1 MYARVT
7 RFEGADPTTFQQ
19 EIDEMRTQ
27 MEAGLTDEAVD
38 QMAEQVKGRFER
50 DEVERLLKSIT
61 RTLVFTDSAKG
72 STAMVLFCDTDEDLR
87 GVDALFDAMSP
98 GEGGGKRQSVDIYE
112 VSIDQRFDG

>member
-7 RFEGADPTTFQQ
+7 RFEGADTATFQQ
-19 EIDEMRTQ
+19 EIDDMRTQ
-27 MEAGLTDEAVD
+27 MASGLTDETVD

-50 DEVERLLKSIT
+50 DEVERLLKSIR
-61 RTLVFTDSAKG
+61 RTLVFTDSGKG
-72 STAMVLFCDTDEDLR
+72 SSAMVLFCDTDEDVR

-112 VSIDQRFDG
+112 VSIDQRFDD